1 MVSKLFFLALLSL
14 AAVVSGCETNANTIR
29 TISTGSSVPVSDED
43 WQKLIAG
50 QRDKITKRR
59 FVVWG
64 NHSGATHTAIERLQR
79 EGNTVVERA
88 RLQEIFEEQK
98 IRLTHTS
105 DDDASILKVGRL
117 VGADRVVFVETSD
130 TSQVLSTAFVGAYGG
145 ASRSETVHNI
155 SVAVRAVNL
164 ETGEIRWSG
173 HATFSQPVND
183 PEAAM
188 TLLTIAAINRATCPL
203 ERGEIKW
210 VEFVGDNNSSR
221 KWGCQRKDSSGED

>member
-1 MVSKLFFLALLSL
+1 MVRGLLL
-14 AAVVSGCETNANTIR
+14 LILLILVTVVSGCETNTIAIR
-29 TISTGSSVPVSDED
+29 TISTGSRLPVSDED
-43 WQKLIAG
+43 WQKIITG
-50 QRDKITKRR
+50 QKDKLTKHK

-79 EGNTVVERA
+79 DGNIVLERA

-130 TSQVLSTAFVGAYGG
+130 SSQVLNRAFVGAYGG
-145 ASRSETVHNI
+145 ASRSETVHHV
-155 SVAVRAVNL
+155 SVSVRAVNL

-173 HATFSQPVND
+173 HATLSQPVDD
-183 PEAAM
+183 PETAF
-188 TLLTIAAINRATCPL
+188 TLLTIAAMDLAVCSL
-203 ERGEIKW
+203 ERKEVTWI
-210 VEFVGDNNSSR
+210 EFVADDPSR
-221 KWGCQRKDSSGED
+221 KWGCQRNKGT

>member
-1 MVSKLFFLALLSL
+1 MVRGLFFLTLLSL
-14 AAVVSGCETNANTIR
+14 AAVVFGCETNAITIR
-29 TISTGSSVPVSDED
+29 TISTGSSVPVSDDD
-43 WQKLIAG
+43 WQKIIAG
-50 QRDKITKRR
+50 QRDKLTKRR
-59 FVVWG
+59 YVVWG
-64 NHSGATHTAIERLQR
+64 NHSGASHTAIERLQR
-79 EGNTVVERA
+79 DGHTVVERA

-105 DDDASILKVGRL
+105 DDDASILKIGKL

-130 TSQVLSTAFVGAYGG
+130 TPQVLSRAFVGAYGG

-164 ETGEIRWSG
+164 ETSEIRWSG

-183 PEAAM
+183 PDAAM

-203 ERGEIKW
+203 ERGEVKW
-210 VEFVGDNNSSR
+210 TEFMGDNSSR
-221 KWGCQRKDSSGED
+221 KWGCQRKDSSEGD